1 MLETRGDVAEAL
13 SRRKGGN
20 GIRSWYEV
28 VDAELSAALALYCQR
43 ERDFRERDVY
53 YGVTELGEGRKRVN
67 S

>member
-28 VDAELSAALALYCQR
+28 VDAELSAALALYSQ
-43 ERDFRERDVY
+43 
-53 YGVTELGEGRKRVN
+53 KRV
-67 S
+67 SS

>member
-28 VDAELSAALALYCQR
+28 VDAELSAALALNILALYIL
-43 ERDFRERDVY
+43 FIGIKYAV
-53 YGVTELGEGRKRVN
+53 
-67 S
+67 